1 MADRN
6 DKSTDVY
13 QYDGQ
18 ANESQRIKHY
28 ADLKNKAR
36 ESSVVFL
43 LSIFG
48 PSPTP
53 NFLQKSEKF
62 PNPKFCLIYRGLYT
76 KGIRNFANLGKVSQD
91 AKEAIWFA
99 SITSME

>member
-1 MADRN
+1 M
-6 DKSTDVY
+6 DKPMK
-13 QYDGQ
+13 
-18 ANESQRIKHY
+18 AKEIKHY

-76 KGIRNFANLGKVSQD
+76 KGIRNFANLGKSRKMRKKQFD
-91 AKEAIWFA
+91 LHR
-99 SITSME
+99 